1 MCGQGTGAA
10 GIDDRYMADINVK
23 STDPHDLAI
32 LYRPIGVIRSGFT
45 EQADTPIQ
53 PVFSRSDG
61 RVEIYTEYAEGLLDL
76 DAFSHIILLYHF
88 NRAGDVELR
97 RKPFLDG
104 SRERGI
110 FAIRHFNRPN
120 PIGLSIVGLKAVRGN
135 VLEISGVDI
144 LDNTPLLDIKPYI
157 YPFDHRENVRSGWVD
172 RQTGCR
178 TPEKCTPAELSGQGD
193 LSRGPSP

>member
-1 MCGQGTGAA
+1 MTDA
-10 GIDDRYMADINVK
+10 NVND
-23 STDPHDLAI
+23 TDLHDLAI
-32 LYRPIGVIRSGFT
+32 RYRPIGVIRSGFA

-53 PVFSRSDG
+53 PVYSGSDG
-61 RVEIYTEYAEGLLDL
+61 RVEIFPEYVEGLLDL
-76 DAFSHIILLYHF
+76 DAFSHLILLYHF
-88 NRAGDVELR
+88 NRAGTVELR

-120 PIGLSIVGLKAVRGN
+120 PIGLSIVGLTSVRGN

-157 YPFDHRENVRSGWVD
+157 YQFDHRENVRSGWVD
-172 RQTGCR
+172 LQTDGR
-178 TPEKCTPAELSGQGD
+178 TPEKCTPAELSGQGY
-193 LSRGPSP
+193 LSREPSP